1 MKKYTSKKQ
10 NDSINENDADGIV
23 KAYEAEAYLLNWLGK
38 RKDILGENR
47 KQRATLTNGGIG
59 DFFKSK
65 KTLEEDTFNQQM
77 NNLRTTK
84 YYDIGTDKGERDYLK
99 SDLGNLISEK
109 YSRDFKKPISVK
121 DALSYESYLSKG
133 AFSPFTNSILI
144 NDGYKDKDNT
154 ILHEK
159 THSLRAIPQYDKI
172 NKIIIPGNSEKKLK
186 VPYDSYLDNSGEIY
200 SRLMEFRKSNNLN
213 PLKTYKKLDIQKL
226 KQSGKD
232 FDILNRYTD
241 EQVEQLLN
249 NVASSKKNN
258 KTIA

>member
-1 MKKYTSKKQ
+1 MKKYTPKKQ
-10 NDSINENDADGIV
+10 NDSINENDADGMV
-23 KAYEAEAYLLNWLGK
+23 RSFEADAYLLNWLGK

-65 KTLEEDTFNQQM
+65 KTLGEDTFNQQM
-77 NNLRTTK
+77 DNVRTTK
-84 YYDIGTDKGERDYLK
+84 YYDVGTDKGKRDYLK
-99 SDLGNLISEK
+99 SDLGESISRI

-121 DALSYESYLSKG
+121 DALSYESYVSKG
-133 AFSPFTNSILI
+133 AFSAFTNSILI
-144 NDGYKDKDNT
+144 NNDNKDKDST

-159 THSLRAIPQYDKI
+159 THALRAIPQQDKI
-172 NKIIIPGNSEKKLK
+172 NKIIMPSNSEKKLK
-186 VPYDSYLDNSGEIY
+186 VPYDSYLDDPDEIY
-200 SRLMEFRKSNNLN
+200 SRLMQFRKSNNLN
-213 PLKTYKKLDIQKL
+213 PLKTYKKLDIQKF

-249 NVASSKKNN
+249 NVASSKKR
-258 KTIA
+258 